1 MTGASGTRVVLLT
14 GEDVAHRYVAH
25 TLARRTGLAG
35 IVCVAP
41 LPRSARSKMRTYL
54 RRYGARGIVERSLLR
69 IALQASGENR
79 RRQEE
84 LSRLLGAAEF
94 PARVDKAT
102 TTGVNTTQ
110 TVAALTRMAPD
121 ILCVYGTAV
130 VRDQLLSLAPRIA
143 LNLHTGISPRYR
155 GADCAFWPLHNR
167 EPEWIGATV
176 HECTSAIDGGSIF
189 GVRRA
194 SLEGD
199 EGVAGIFARAVIA
212 GASLYSE
219 VVNDVLT
226 GRALAQPQDLTQGRE
241 YRAANRDWHAELRV
255 HRELRSGLLR
265 RRHASG

>member
-1 MTGASGTRVVLLT
+1 MTSASGTRVILLT
-14 GEDVAHRYVAH
+14 GEDVAHRYVAQ
-25 TLARRTGLAG
+25 TLAKRAGLAG
-35 IVCVAP
+35 IVCVTP
-41 LPRSARSKMRTYL
+41 PPRSARSTMRTYL
-54 RRYGARGIVERSLLR
+54 RRYGARGVAERSLMRVVLK
-69 IALQASGENR
+69 ASGENR
-79 RRQEE
+79 RRSDE

-94 PARVDKAT
+94 PAWVDQAA
-102 TTGVNTTQ
+102 TTGVNSAE
-110 TVAALTRMAPD
+110 TVAAVTKMAPD

-130 VRDQLLSLAPRIA
+130 VRDQVLSLAPRLA

-155 GADCAFWPLHNR
+155 GADCAFWPLHNG
-167 EPEWIGATV
+167 EPEWVGATV

-199 EGVAGIFARAVIA
+199 EGVAGVFARAVIA

-219 VVNDVLT
+219 VVNDVLA

-265 RRHASG
+265 PRHAGG